1 MLVNVIGKCI
11 KPMLAC
17 TFHFIS
23 YFYLPL
29 KSCNLNYI
37 NLLLLIK
44 KIMFVLDIVITN
56 LPPTSMVSV
65 KAQKSYKS

>member
-17 TFHFIS
+17 TFHFIF

-44 KIMFVLDIVITN
+44 KIMLLLDIVITN
-56 LPPTSMVSV
+56 LPPTSKLKNLI
-65 KAQKSYKS
+65 KAKYL